1 MNSAPIEAVSQQTLK
16 ESSYKACFLI
26 PCFNHGATMPAVV
39 SSLLNFKLPIIIVD
53 DGSELATKQFLTPL
67 ADNPNVTLVTL
78 EQNQG
83 KGGAVKAGIKR
94 AQDLGFS
101 HAIQIDADGQHDLE
115 ALPALIQASQD
126 KPQRLIS
133 GQPVYDESVP
143 KARLYGRYATHIW
156 VWIETLSLSIKDSMC
171 GFRAYPINQTRAVL
185 SKYDVGSRMDFDI
198 EILVRLYWEGCDIDF
213 IETRVIYP
221 ENGVSHFDALW
232 DNVKISWMHT
242 RLFFGMLPRAPKLIT
257 RHFKSDSANNLS
269 AENSQGS
276 SADSRQVNSEQ
287 MGSEQPHW
295 SRTQERGTVL
305 GIKLLLAVYTLL
317 GRGVFNLIL
326 RGVMGYYHLT
336 GKRARNA
343 SEQYLFQLK
352 TYAEQQNIE
361 LPTELTSYNHLLS
374 FGHTMLDKLAAWKG
388 DFSVDNLTIHGQ
400 EQFESMVANQQGV
413 VILGSHLGNIE
424 LCRALG
430 RRHSNIKIN
439 ALVFTEHAERFNSV
453 MKAVN
458 PQSDLN
464 LIQVTSM
471 GPDTAILLQQKL
483 EQGEWIVI
491 VGDRTST
498 SKESRS
504 VWAEFLGKEAP
515 FPQGPFMLASVLKA
529 PVFLLFGLRDDSQPK
544 PHFNVYFEH
553 FSDKIELPRKTR
565 EQSLQQVVQKY
576 ADRLQHYTL
585 KAPLQWYNFFNFWTL
600 SNQHHDEKESK

>member
-16 ESSYKACFLI
+16 ESNYKACFLI

-39 SSLLNFKLPIIIVD
+39 SSLHHFELPIIIVD
-53 DGSELATKQFLTPL
+53 DGSELVTKQFLAPL
-67 ADNPNVTLVTL
+67 AENSNVTLVTL

-83 KGGAVKAGIKR
+83 KGGAVKAGIKK
-94 AQDLGFS
+94 AQQLGFS
-101 HAIQIDADGQHDLE
+101 HAIQIDADGQHDLD

-126 KPQRLIS
+126 KPQHLIS
-133 GQPVYDESVP
+133 GQPVYDDSVP

-171 GFRAYPINQTRAVL
+171 GFRAYPINQTQTVL
-185 SKYDVGSRMDFDI
+185 DKYDVGSRMDFDI

-213 IETRVIYP
+213 VETRVIYP
-221 ENGVSHFDALW
+221 ENGISHFDALW

-242 RLFFGMLPRAPKLIT
+242 RLFFGMLPRAPKLIA
-257 RHFKSDSANNLS
+257 RHFKTDSVKSGQNQDSL
-269 AENSQGS
+269 AESNK
-276 SADSRQVNSEQ
+276 NE
-287 MGSEQPHW
+287 SEQPHW

-326 RGVMGYYHLT
+326 RGVMRYYHLT

-352 TYAEQQNIE
+352 AYAEQQNIE
-361 LPTELTSYNHLLS
+361 LPAELTSYNHLLS

-400 EQFESMVANQQGV
+400 DQFESMVENQQGV
-413 VILGSHLGNIE
+413 LILGSHLGNIE

-453 MKAVN
+453 IKAVN

-529 PVFLLFGLRDDSQPK
+529 PVFLLFGLRDDSQSK

-576 ADRLQHYTL
+576 ANRLEHYTL

-600 SNQHHDEKESK
+600 SKHHDEKESK

>member
-1 MNSAPIEAVSQQTLK
+1 MNSTPVEATSQDPTE

-26 PCFNHGATMPAVV
+26 PCFNHGATMPAVI
-39 SSLLNFKLPIIIVD
+39 SSLHHFELPIIIVD
-53 DGSELATKQFLTPL
+53 DGSEFTTKQFLAPL
-67 ADNPNVTLVTL
+67 AENSNVTLVTL

-83 KGGAVKAGIKR
+83 KGGAVKAGIKK
-94 AQDLGFS
+94 AQQLGFS
-101 HAIQIDADGQHDLE
+101 HAIQVDADGQHDLE
-115 ALPALIQASQD
+115 ALPALIEASQAR
-126 KPQRLIS
+126 PQRLIS

-171 GFRAYPINQTRAVL
+171 GFRAYPINQTQAVL

-213 IETRVIYP
+213 VETRVIYP
-221 ENGVSHFDALW
+221 ENGISHFDALW

-242 RLFFGMLPRAPKLIT
+242 RLFFGMLPRAPKLIA
-257 RHFKSDSANNLS
+257 RHFKSDSADNNQSLPTGL
-269 AENSQGS
+269 EPQT
-276 SADSRQVNSEQ
+276 
-287 MGSEQPHW
+287 SEQPHW

-305 GIKLLLAVYTLL
+305 GIKLLLAIYTLL

-326 RGVMGYYHLT
+326 RGVMRYYHLT

-352 TYAEQQNIE
+352 AYAEQQNIE
-361 LPTELTSYNHLLS
+361 LPAELTSYNHLLS

-388 DFSVDNLTIHGQ
+388 DFSADNLTIHGQ
-400 EQFESMVANQQGV
+400 DRFENMVANQQGV
-413 VILGSHLGNIE
+413 LILGSHLGNIE

-529 PVFLLFGLRDDSQPK
+529 PVFLLFGLRDDSQAK

-553 FSDKIELPRKTR
+553 FSDRIELPRKTR
-565 EQSLQQVVQKY
+565 EQSLKQVVQQY

-600 SNQHHDEKESK
+600 SKHHDEKESK

>member
-1 MNSAPIEAVSQQTLK
+1 MNSAPVEATSQDQTK
-16 ESSYKACFLI
+16 ESNYKACFLI

-39 SSLLNFKLPIIIVD
+39 SSLHHFELPIIIID
-53 DGSELATKQFLTPL
+53 DGSELTTKEFLDPL
-67 ADNPNVTLVTL
+67 AENSNVTLVTL

-83 KGGAVKAGIKR
+83 KGGAVKAGIKK
-94 AQDLGFS
+94 AQEIGFS
-101 HAIQIDADGQHDLE
+101 HAIQIDADGQHDLD
-115 ALPALIQASQD
+115 ALPALIQASQT

-171 GFRAYPINQTRAVL
+171 GFRAYPINQTQAVL
-185 SKYDVGSRMDFDI
+185 NKYDVGSRMDFDI

-213 IETRVIYP
+213 VKTRVIYP

-257 RHFKSDSANNLS
+257 RYFKSDSADNNQS
-269 AENSQGS
+269 AST
-276 SADSRQVNSEQ
+276 DSEPQA
-287 MGSEQPHW
+287 SEQPHW

-326 RGVMGYYHLT
+326 RGVMRYYHLT

-352 TYAEQQNIE
+352 AYAEQQNIE
-361 LPTELTSYNHLLS
+361 LPAELTSYNHLLS

-388 DFSVDNLTIHGQ
+388 DFSADNLTIHGQ
-400 EQFESMVANQQGV
+400 DQFESMVAKQQGV
-413 VILGSHLGNIE
+413 LILGSHLGNIE

-529 PVFLLFGLRDDSQPK
+529 PVFLLFGLRDDSQK
-544 PHFNVYFEH
+544 IPHFNVYFEH

-565 EQSLQQVVQKY
+565 EQSLQQVVQQY

-600 SNQHHDEKESK
+600 SKHHDEKESK

>member
-1 MNSAPIEAVSQQTLK
+1 MNSAPLESTSQHQTK
-16 ESSYKACFLI
+16 GSSYKACFLI

-39 SSLLNFKLPIIIVD
+39 SSLHHFELPIIIVD
-53 DGSELATKQFLTPL
+53 DGSELATKQFLAPL
-67 ADNPNVTLVTL
+67 ADSPSVTLVTL

-83 KGGAVKAGIKR
+83 KGGAVKAGIKQ
-94 AQDLGFS
+94 AQELGFS

-115 ALPALIQASQD
+115 ALPALIQASQA
-126 KPQRLIS
+126 KPMRLIS

-171 GFRAYPINQTRAVL
+171 GFRAYPINQTQAVL

-213 IETRVIYP
+213 VETRVIYP
-221 ENGVSHFDALW
+221 ENGISHFDALW

-242 RLFFGMLPRAPKLIT
+242 RLFFGMLPRAPKLIA
-257 RHFKSDSANNLS
+257 RHFKSDSAKSGQKQDSSTGSNNN
-269 AENSQGS
+269 E
-276 SADSRQVNSEQ
+276 
-287 MGSEQPHW
+287 SEQPHW

-305 GIKLLLAVYTLL
+305 GIKLLLAIYTLL

-326 RGVMGYYHLT
+326 HGVMRYYHLT

-352 TYAEQQNIE
+352 AYAEQQNIE
-361 LPTELTSYNHLLS
+361 LPAELTSYNHLLS

-388 DFSVDNLTIHGQ
+388 DFSADNLTIHGQ
-400 EQFESMVANQQGV
+400 DQFESMVANKQGV
-413 VILGSHLGNIE
+413 LILGSHLGNIE

-483 EQGEWIVI
+483 EQGEWVVI

-529 PVFLLFGLRDDSQPK
+529 PVFLLFGLRDDSQAK

-600 SNQHHDEKESK
+600 SKHHDEKESK

>member
-1 MNSAPIEAVSQQTLK
+1 MNSAPAEAASQHVTK
-16 ESSYKACFLI
+16 ESDYKACFLI
-26 PCFNHGATMPAVV
+26 PCFNHGETMPAVV
-39 SSLLNFKLPIIIVD
+39 SSLHHFELPIIIVD
-53 DGSELATKQFLTPL
+53 DGSELTTKQFLAPL
-67 ADNPNVTLVTL
+67 VENSNVTLVTL

-83 KGGAVKAGIKR
+83 KGGAVKTGIKR
-94 AQDLGFS
+94 AQQLGFS
-101 HAIQIDADGQHDLE
+101 HAIQIDADGQHDLD
-115 ALPALIQASQD
+115 ALPALIEASQA

-133 GQPVYDESVP
+133 GQPVYDDSVP

-171 GFRAYPINQTRAVL
+171 GFRAYPIDKTQTVL
-185 SKYDVGSRMDFDI
+185 NKYDVGSRMDFDI

-242 RLFFGMLPRAPKLIT
+242 RLFFGMLPRAPKLIA
-257 RHFKSDSANNLS
+257 RHFKSDSEDHLTSSTQFSESNQAQQTP
-269 AENSQGS
+269 NST
-276 SADSRQVNSEQ
+276 EH
-287 MGSEQPHW
+287 PHW

-305 GIKLLLAVYTLL
+305 GIKLLLAVYSLL

-326 RGVMGYYHLT
+326 RGVMRYYHLT

-361 LPTELTSYNHLLS
+361 LPAELTSYNHLLS

-400 EQFESMVANQQGV
+400 EQFESMVENQQGV
-413 VILGSHLGNIE
+413 LILGSHLGNIE

-430 RRHSNIKIN
+430 RRHSHIKIN

-529 PVFLLFGLRDDSQPK
+529 PVFLLFGLRDDSQTK

-600 SNQHHDEKESK
+600 SKHHDENKSK

>member
-16 ESSYKACFLI
+16 ESNYKACFLI
-26 PCFNHGATMPAVV
+26 PCFNHGATMPSVV
-39 SSLLNFKLPIIIVD
+39 SSLLNFELPIIIID

-67 ADNPNVTLVTL
+67 ADSPNVTLVTL

-83 KGGAVKAGIKR
+83 KGGAVKAGIKK
-94 AQDLGFS
+94 AQELGFS
-101 HAIQIDADGQHDLE
+101 HAIQIDADGQHDLD
-115 ALPALIQASQD
+115 ALPALIQASQA

-133 GQPVYDESVP
+133 GQPIYDDSVP

-171 GFRAYPINQTRAVL
+171 GFRAYPIDKTQTVL
-185 SKYDVGSRMDFDI
+185 NKYDVGSRMDFDI

-213 IETRVIYP
+213 VETRVIYP
-221 ENGVSHFDALW
+221 ENGISHFDALW

-242 RLFFGMLPRAPKLIT
+242 RLFFGMLPRAPKLIA
-257 RHFKSDSANNLS
+257 RHFKTDSVKSGQNQDSL
-269 AENSQGS
+269 AESNK
-276 SADSRQVNSEQ
+276 NE
-287 MGSEQPHW
+287 SEQPHW

-326 RGVMGYYHLT
+326 RGVMRYYHLT

-352 TYAEQQNIE
+352 AYAEQQNIE
-361 LPTELTSYNHLLS
+361 LPAELTSYNHLLS

-388 DFSVDNLTIHGQ
+388 DFSVDNLSIHGQ
-400 EQFESMVANQQGV
+400 EQFESMVANKQGV
-413 VILGSHLGNIE
+413 LILGSHLGNIE

-529 PVFLLFGLRDDSQPK
+529 PVFLLFGLRDDSQSK

-576 ADRLQHYTL
+576 ANRLEHYTL

-600 SNQHHDEKESK
+600 SKHHDEKESK

>member
-1 MNSAPIEAVSQQTLK
+1 MNSAPAEAASQHVTK
-16 ESSYKACFLI
+16 ESNYKACFLI
-26 PCFNHGATMPAVV
+26 PCFNHGETMPVVV
-39 SSLLNFKLPIIIVD
+39 SSLHHFELPIIIVD
-53 DGSELATKQFLTPL
+53 DGSELTTKQFLAPL
-67 ADNPNVTLVTL
+67 VENSNVTLVTL

-94 AQDLGFS
+94 AQELGFS
-101 HAIQIDADGQHDLE
+101 HAIQIDADGQHDLD
-115 ALPALIQASQD
+115 ALPALIEASQA

-133 GQPVYDESVP
+133 GQPVYDDSVP

-171 GFRAYPINQTRAVL
+171 GFRAYPIDKTQTVL
-185 SKYDVGSRMDFDI
+185 NKYDVGSRMDFDI

-242 RLFFGMLPRAPKLIT
+242 RLFFGMLPRAPKLIA
-257 RHFKSDSANNLS
+257 RHFKSDSEDHLTSSTQFSESNQAQQIP
-269 AENSQGS
+269 NST
-276 SADSRQVNSEQ
+276 
-287 MGSEQPHW
+287 EQPHW

-305 GIKLLLAVYTLL
+305 GIKLLLAVYSLL

-326 RGVMGYYHLT
+326 RGVMRYYHLT

-361 LPTELTSYNHLLS
+361 LPAELTSYNHLLS

-400 EQFESMVANQQGV
+400 EQFESMVENQQGV
-413 VILGSHLGNIE
+413 LILGSHLGNIE

-430 RRHSNIKIN
+430 RRHSHIKIN

-529 PVFLLFGLRDDSQPK
+529 PVFLLFGLRDDSQTK

-600 SNQHHDEKESK
+600 SKHHDEKKSK

>member
-1 MNSAPIEAVSQQTLK
+1 MNSAPIEAVSQQNLK

-39 SSLLNFKLPIIIVD
+39 SSLHHFELPIIIVD
-53 DGSELATKQFLTPL
+53 DGSELTTKQFLAPL
-67 ADNPNVTLVTL
+67 AENSNVTLVTL

-94 AQDLGFS
+94 AQELGFS
-101 HAIQIDADGQHDLE
+101 HAIQIDADGQHDLD

-171 GFRAYPINQTRAVL
+171 GFRAYPIDKTQTVL
-185 SKYDVGSRMDFDI
+185 NKYDVGSRMDFDI

-213 IETRVIYP
+213 VEIRVIYP
-221 ENGVSHFDALW
+221 ENGISHFDALW

-242 RLFFGMLPRAPKLIT
+242 RLFFGMLPRAPKLIA
-257 RHFKSDSANNLS
+257 RHFKSDSAKSGQNQDSL
-269 AENSQGS
+269 AESNKNVS
-276 SADSRQVNSEQ
+276 D
-287 MGSEQPHW
+287 QPHW

-326 RGVMGYYHLT
+326 RGVMRYYHLT

-352 TYAEQQNIE
+352 AYAEQQNIE
-361 LPTELTSYNHLLS
+361 LPAELTSYNHLLS

-400 EQFESMVANQQGV
+400 DQFESMVENQQGV
-413 VILGSHLGNIE
+413 LILGSHLGNIE

-529 PVFLLFGLRDDSQPK
+529 PVFLLFGLRDDSQSK

-576 ADRLQHYTL
+576 ANRLEHYTL

-600 SNQHHDEKESK
+600 SKHHDEKESK

>member
-1 MNSAPIEAVSQQTLK
+1 MNSTPVEATSQHQTK
-16 ESSYKACFLI
+16 EGSYKACFLI

-39 SSLLNFKLPIIIVD
+39 TSLHHFELPIIIVD

-67 ADNPNVTLVTL
+67 AEHSHVTLVIL

-83 KGGAVKAGIKR
+83 KGGAVKAGIKK
-94 AQDLGFS
+94 AQQLGFS

-115 ALPALIQASQD
+115 ALPTLIQASQAT
-126 KPQRLIS
+126 PQRLIS
-133 GQPVYDESVP
+133 GQPVYDDSVP

-171 GFRAYPINQTRAVL
+171 GFRAYPVDQTQAVL

-213 IETRVIYP
+213 VETRVIYP
-221 ENGVSHFDALW
+221 ENGISHFDALW

-242 RLFFGMLPRAPKLIT
+242 RLFFGMLPRAPKLIA
-257 RHFKSDSANNLS
+257 RHFKSNATESGR
-269 AENSQGS
+269 GS
-276 SADSRQVNSEQ
+276 SADSELKA
-287 MGSEQPHW
+287 SEQPHW

-305 GIKLLLAVYTLL
+305 GIKLLLTIYTLL

-326 RGVMGYYHLT
+326 RGVMRYYHLT

-352 TYAEQQNIE
+352 AYAEQQNIE
-361 LPTELTSYNHLLS
+361 LPAELTSYNHLLS

-400 EQFESMVANQQGV
+400 DQFENMVANQQGV
-413 VILGSHLGNIE
+413 LILGSHLGNIE

-504 VWAEFLGKEAP
+504 IWAEFLGKEAP

-529 PVFLLFGLRDDSQPK
+529 PVFLLFGLRDDSQVK

-553 FSDKIELPRKTR
+553 FSDRIELPRKTR
-565 EQSLQQVVQKY
+565 EQSLKQVVQQY

-600 SNQHHDEKESK
+600 SKHHDEKESK

>member
-1 MNSAPIEAVSQQTLK
+1 MNSTPVEATSQHQTK
-16 ESSYKACFLI
+16 ESNYKACFLI

-39 SSLLNFKLPIIIVD
+39 SSLHHFELPIIIVD
-53 DGSELATKQFLTPL
+53 DGSELTTKQFLAPL
-67 ADNPNVTLVTL
+67 AENSNVTLVTL

-94 AQDLGFS
+94 AQELGFS

-115 ALPALIQASQD
+115 ALPALVEASQA

-133 GQPVYDESVP
+133 GQPIYDDSVP

-171 GFRAYPINQTRAVL
+171 GFRAYPIDKTQIVL
-185 SKYDVGSRMDFDI
+185 NKYDVGSRMDFDI

-213 IETRVIYP
+213 VETRVIYP
-221 ENGVSHFDALW
+221 ENGISHFDALW

-242 RLFFGMLPRAPKLIT
+242 RLFFGMLPRAPKLIA
-257 RHFKSDSANNLS
+257 RHFKSDSAKSGQNQDSL
-269 AENSQGS
+269 AESNKK
-276 SADSRQVNSEQ
+276 E
-287 MGSEQPHW
+287 SEQPHW

-326 RGVMGYYHLT
+326 RCVMRYYHLT

-352 TYAEQQNIE
+352 AYAEQQSIE
-361 LPTELTSYNHLLS
+361 LPAELTSYNHLLS

-400 EQFESMVANQQGV
+400 NQFESMVENQQGV
-413 VILGSHLGNIE
+413 LILGSHLGNIE

-529 PVFLLFGLRDDSQPK
+529 PVFLLFGLRDDSQSK

-576 ADRLQHYTL
+576 ADRLEHYTL

-600 SNQHHDEKESK
+600 SKHHDEKESK

>member
-1 MNSAPIEAVSQQTLK
+1 MNSTPVEANSQHQTK
-16 ESSYKACFLI
+16 ESSFNACFLI

-39 SSLLNFKLPIIIVD
+39 SSLHHFELLIIIVD
-53 DGSELATKQFLTPL
+53 DGSELATKQFLAPL
-67 ADNPNVTLVTL
+67 ADSPSVTLVTL

-94 AQDLGFS
+94 AQELGFS

-115 ALPALIQASQD
+115 ALPALIQASQA
-126 KPQRLIS
+126 KPMRLIS

-171 GFRAYPINQTRAVL
+171 GFRAYPINQTQAVL

-213 IETRVIYP
+213 VETRVIYP
-221 ENGVSHFDALW
+221 ENGISHFDALW

-242 RLFFGMLPRAPKLIT
+242 RLFFGMLPRAPKLIA
-257 RHFKSDSANNLS
+257 RHFKSDSAKSGQNQDSSTGPNNNEL
-269 AENSQGS
+269 
-276 SADSRQVNSEQ
+276 
-287 MGSEQPHW
+287 EQPHW

-305 GIKLLLAVYTLL
+305 GIKLLLAIYTLL

-326 RGVMGYYHLT
+326 RGVMRYYHLT

-352 TYAEQQNIE
+352 AYAEQQNIE

-388 DFSVDNLTIHGQ
+388 DFSADNLTIHGQ
-400 EQFESMVANQQGV
+400 DQFESMVANKQGV
-413 VILGSHLGNIE
+413 LILGSHLGNIE

-529 PVFLLFGLRDDSQPK
+529 PVFLLFGLRDDSQSK

-600 SNQHHDEKESK
+600 SKHHDEKESK

>member
-1 MNSAPIEAVSQQTLK
+1 MNSAPIEAVSQQNLK
-16 ESSYKACFLI
+16 ESSYNACFLI

-39 SSLLNFKLPIIIVD
+39 SSLHHFELPIIIVD
-53 DGSELATKQFLTPL
+53 DGSELTTKQFLAPL
-67 ADNPNVTLVTL
+67 AENSNVTLVTL

-83 KGGAVKAGIKR
+83 KGGAVKAGIKK
-94 AQDLGFS
+94 AQQLGFS
-101 HAIQIDADGQHDLE
+101 HAIQIDADGQHDLD
-115 ALPALIQASQD
+115 ALPALIEASQA

-133 GQPVYDESVP
+133 GQPVYDDSVP

-171 GFRAYPINQTRAVL
+171 GFRAYPIDKTQTVL
-185 SKYDVGSRMDFDI
+185 NKYDVGSRMDFDI

-213 IETRVIYP
+213 VETRVIYP
-221 ENGVSHFDALW
+221 ENGISHFDALW

-242 RLFFGMLPRAPKLIT
+242 RLFFGMLPRAPKLIA
-257 RHFKSDSANNLS
+257 RHFKSDSAKSGQNQDSL
-269 AENSQGS
+269 AESNK
-276 SADSRQVNSEQ
+276 NE
-287 MGSEQPHW
+287 SEQPHW

-326 RGVMGYYHLT
+326 RGVMRYYHLT

-352 TYAEQQNIE
+352 AYAEQQNIE
-361 LPTELTSYNHLLS
+361 LPAELTSYNHLLS

-400 EQFESMVANQQGV
+400 DQFESMVENQQGV
-413 VILGSHLGNIE
+413 LILGSHLGNIE

-529 PVFLLFGLRDDSQPK
+529 PVFLLFGLRDDSQSK

-576 ADRLQHYTL
+576 ANRLEHYTL

-600 SNQHHDEKESK
+600 SKHHDEKESK

>member
-1 MNSAPIEAVSQQTLK
+1 MNSAPVEATQDQTK

-26 PCFNHGATMPAVV
+26 PCFNHGATMPEVV
-39 SSLLNFKLPIIIVD
+39 SSLLEFELPIIIVD
-53 DGSELATKQFLTPL
+53 DGSELATKQFLAPL
-67 ADNPNVTLVTL
+67 AENSNVTLVTL

-83 KGGAVKAGIKR
+83 KGGAVKAGIKK
-94 AQDLGFS
+94 AQEIGFS
-101 HAIQIDADGQHDLE
+101 HTIQIDADGQHDLE
-115 ALPALIQASQD
+115 ALPTLIEASQA
-126 KPQRLIS
+126 KPQHLIS
-133 GQPVYDESVP
+133 GRPIYDESVP

-171 GFRAYPINQTRAVL
+171 GFRAYPINQTQAVL
-185 SKYDVGSRMDFDI
+185 NKNDVGSRMDFDI

-213 IETRVIYP
+213 VETRVIYP
-221 ENGVSHFDALW
+221 ENGISHFDALW

-242 RLFFGMLPRAPKLIT
+242 RLFFGMLPRAPKLIA
-257 RHFKSDSANNLS
+257 RHFKSDSADNNQSLPT
-269 AENSQGS
+269 
-276 SADSRQVNSEQ
+276 DSEPQA
-287 MGSEQPHW
+287 SEQPHW

-305 GIKLLLAVYTLL
+305 GIKLLLAIYTLL

-326 RGVMGYYHLT
+326 RGVMRYYHLT

-352 TYAEQQNIE
+352 AYAEQQNIE
-361 LPTELTSYNHLLS
+361 LPAELTSYNHLLS

-388 DFSVDNLTIHGQ
+388 DFSAENLTIHGQ
-400 EQFESMVANQQGV
+400 DQFENMVANQQGV
-413 VILGSHLGNIE
+413 LILGSHLGNIE

-529 PVFLLFGLRDDSQPK
+529 PVFLLFGLRDDSQRK

-565 EQSLQQVVQKY
+565 EQSLQQVVQQY

-600 SNQHHDEKESK
+600 SKHHDEKESK

>member
-1 MNSAPIEAVSQQTLK
+1 MNSTPVEATSQHQLR
-16 ESSYKACFLI
+16 ESSYNACFLI

-39 SSLLNFKLPIIIVD
+39 SSLHHFELPIIIVD
-53 DGSELATKQFLTPL
+53 DGSELATKQFLAPL
-67 ADNPNVTLVTL
+67 ADSPSVTLVTL

-83 KGGAVKAGIKR
+83 KGVAVKAGIKR
-94 AQDLGFS
+94 AQELGFS

-126 KPQRLIS
+126 KHQRLIS

-156 VWIETLSLSIKDSMC
+156 VWIETLSLAIKDSMC
-171 GFRAYPINQTRAVL
+171 GFRAYPINQTQAVL

-213 IETRVIYP
+213 VETRVIYP
-221 ENGVSHFDALW
+221 ENGISHFDALW

-242 RLFFGMLPRAPKLIT
+242 RLFFGMLPRAPKLIA
-257 RHFKSDSANNLS
+257 RHFKSTS
-269 AENSQGS
+269 AEDGQNQ
-276 SADSRQVNSEQ
+276 DSRAGSNNNE
-287 MGSEQPHW
+287 SEQPHW

-305 GIKLLLAVYTLL
+305 GIKLLLAIYTLL
-317 GRGVFNLIL
+317 GRSVFNLIL
-326 RGVMGYYHLT
+326 RGVMRYYHLT

-352 TYAEQQNIE
+352 AYAEQQNIE
-361 LPTELTSYNHLLS
+361 LPAELTSYNHLLS

-388 DFSVDNLTIHGQ
+388 DFSADNLTIHGQ
-400 EQFESMVANQQGV
+400 DQFESMVANKQGV
-413 VILGSHLGNIE
+413 LILGSHLGNIE

-515 FPQGPFMLASVLKA
+515 FPQGPFMLASILKA
-529 PVFLLFGLRDDSQPK
+529 PVFLLFGLRDDSQSK

-600 SNQHHDEKESK
+600 SKHHDEKESK

>member
-1 MNSAPIEAVSQQTLK
+1 MNSTPVEATSQHQTK
-16 ESSYKACFLI
+16 ESNYKACFLI

-39 SSLLNFKLPIIIVD
+39 SSLHHFELPIIIVD
-53 DGSELATKQFLTPL
+53 DGSELTTKQFLAPL
-67 ADNPNVTLVTL
+67 AENSNVTLVTL

-83 KGGAVKAGIKR
+83 KGGAVKAGIKKV
-94 AQDLGFS
+94 QELGFS

-171 GFRAYPINQTRAVL
+171 GFRAYPIDKTQTVL
-185 SKYDVGSRMDFDI
+185 NKYDVGSRMDFDI

-213 IETRVIYP
+213 VETRVIYP
-221 ENGVSHFDALW
+221 ENGISHFDALW

-242 RLFFGMLPRAPKLIT
+242 RLFFGMLPRAPKLIA
-257 RHFKSDSANNLS
+257 RHFKSDSAKSGQNQDSL
-269 AENSQGS
+269 AESNKK
-276 SADSRQVNSEQ
+276 E
-287 MGSEQPHW
+287 SEQPHW

-326 RGVMGYYHLT
+326 RCVMRYYHLT

-352 TYAEQQNIE
+352 AYAEQQNIE
-361 LPTELTSYNHLLS
+361 LPAELTSYNHLLS

-388 DFSVDNLTIHGQ
+388 DFSVDNLSIHGQ

-413 VILGSHLGNIE
+413 LILGSHLGNIE

-529 PVFLLFGLRDDSQPK
+529 PVFLLFGLRDDSQSK

-576 ADRLQHYTL
+576 ANRLEHYTL

-600 SNQHHDEKESK
+600 SKHHDEKESK